1 MSAEYTDADIDND
14 SQYIP
19 TNLMYLDNL
28 SKQFTTYQLTK
39 YIVRKNKYDDYSY
52 LLSIINQDKTNPY
65 ILRLD
70 DYPSEKVI
78 KVIYRGKQNR
88 RMVIDAPEG
97 SQVINWEKIGKFI
110 VESFE
115 IHFKEKSGKVKV
127 VIYDFDTDDIE
138 LLEVSVD
145 GGRPSMR
152 KVITNEN
159 VWTRYLP
166 WGNNKYILVHYSYES
181 KGTFFALVE
190 YNS

>member
-127 VIYDFDTDDIE
+127 VIYDFDPDDIE

>member
-127 VIYDFDTDDIE
+127 VIYDFDPDAIDS
-138 LLEVSVD
+138 LQVSVD
-145 GGRPSMR
+145 GRRPSMR